1 MWILSLVDRAHTVVE
16 VCSILQ
22 PRKQLWCSV
31 VILCSK
37 LAMLCLSNRAQ
48 CTDKIVDGAVV
59 SILLLQL
66 RVADCSV
73 FKQVCCFYRLQDVFV
88 MGASCEY
95 LTALALWSIHSAV
108 SRPHG
113 LLLRYVASS
122 VDVICDRT
130 LWCSSWRTVFRA
142 VIEQWRKT
150 PGDEKLRMLKFRC
163 CLSANRNTCT
173 VLCLYCTSILHT
185 YSLCCLS
192 TTHHVFRLYVQIMHM
207 HVHTCIYA
215 YIHTCIHTYVH
226 ASRLWLA
233 CSWVLL
239 PCLCRADSVL
249 SAGRLKMLDLKMQD
263 WKMTDNFAR
272 NHRVWKMQ
280 DWKMMDNIS
289 ANSEQNYGVW
299 KMQDWTTF

>member
-1 MWILSLVDRAHTVVE
+1 
-16 VCSILQ
+16 
-22 PRKQLWCSV
+22 
-31 VILCSK
+31 
-37 LAMLCLSNRAQ
+37 MLCLSNRAQ
-48 CTDKIVDGAVV
+48 CTDKIVDSAVV
-59 SILLLQL
+59 SMLLLQF

-73 FKQVCCFYRLQDVFV
+73 FKQVCWFYRLQDVFV

-108 SRPHG
+108 SRPRV

-185 YSLCCLS
+185 YSLFMPLLPVHDASCFPVVCPD
-192 TTHHVFRLYVQIMHM
+192 YAYACAHM
-207 HVHTCIYA
+207 YIYA

-272 NHRVWKMQ
+272 THRVWKMQ
-280 DWKMMDNIS
+280 DWKMTDNIS